1 VAAGVTWRR
10 AVGAAALLVAIVG
23 CSVRTQSEPQAIP
36 EDDIP
41 FGLTHDDR
49 PEGPAAAPVGVETV
63 VYLIGSD
70 ALVAAPRRASP
81 PVTALEVL
89 RILVE
94 GPTDAEIAAGIGT
107 DLPADTAVLR
117 VGQRDSVAIV
127 DLGGGVEALRTQGGI
142 NAFAQMVYTVTE
154 LPQFDRVV
162 FRLDDRR
169 IEVPTG
175 DGGLTSAPVSR
186 DDYPPG

>member
-1 VAAGVTWRR
+1 M
-10 AVGAAALLVAIVG
+10 VAIVG
-23 CSVRTQSEPQAIP
+23 CSVRTQSEPQSIP
-36 EDDIP
+36 HDDIP
-41 FGLTHDDR
+41 FGLTDDDR
-49 PEGPAAAPVGVETV
+49 PDGPNSAPAGVETV

-70 ALVAAPRRASP
+70 ALVAAPRRASL
-81 PVTALEVL
+81 PVTAVEVL

-94 GPTDAEIAAGIGT
+94 GPTDAEIAAGIRT

-117 VGQRDSVAIV
+117 VGRRDSIALV

-154 LPQFDRVV
+154 LPQFDRVA
-162 FRLDDRR
+162 FRLDGRR